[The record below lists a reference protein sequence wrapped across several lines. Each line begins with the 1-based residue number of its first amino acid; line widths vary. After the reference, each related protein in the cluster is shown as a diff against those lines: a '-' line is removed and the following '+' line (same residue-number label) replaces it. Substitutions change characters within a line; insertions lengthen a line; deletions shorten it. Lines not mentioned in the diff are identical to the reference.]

1 MKDLKLITIDDIKLT
16 IQKDEFKKIKNN
28 WYYEDLSQEKIK
40 AYALYTETKQQIQN
54 VFFDF
59 DSMIT
64 AILMYY
70 QVAETPK
77 KYFKD

>member
-1 MKDLKLITIDDIKLT
+1 MVLRRLKPK
-16 IQKDEFKKIKNN
+16 
-28 WYYEDLSQEKIK
+28 KIK

-77 KYFKD
+77 NILKTKKINY